1 MYVQCSEILCREGIC
16 SMRHVLVSTLWSS
29 QARETEGNECFHRW
43 DLVWQKARRQEL
55 NLTRGAWNVSEK
67 SGGSVSSCE
76 HCLVDL

>member
-55 NLTRGAWNVSEK
+55 NLTRGAVE
-67 SGGSVSSCE
+67 
-76 HCLVDL
+76 CLREEWRLFEFM